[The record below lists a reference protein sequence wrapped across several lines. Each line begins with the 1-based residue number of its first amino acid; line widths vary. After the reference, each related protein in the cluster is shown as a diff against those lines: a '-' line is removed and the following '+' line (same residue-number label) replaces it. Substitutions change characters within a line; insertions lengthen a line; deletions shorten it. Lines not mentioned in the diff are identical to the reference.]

1 MQTPQA
7 PATPTTQPNAPAVA
21 GGTEVG
27 APVSAPA
34 GPTTIRELE
43 ALRQRRLELSSQLM
57 STQGRRDRLVRELN
71 REPAGQARV
80 GIEQRVAVLDKR
92 LLQLEGDIGETGRQL
107 SSAQAGSLTEQQDHS
122 NYFGGMS
129 PRNITTI
136 SNVFILFVLAP
147 LAITAA
153 RNMWRRG
160 NRPPPR
166 PADLDNAHR
175 LDQIQQA
182 VDTIAIEVE
191 RVSEGQRFVTKL
203 MSEKKSADLLPL
215 PAEQR
220 DQTIIARADGT

>member
-1 MQTPQA
+1 MQTPSA
-7 PATPTTQPNAPAVA
+7 PNPPTPQLPAPAVA
-21 GGTEVG
+21 GGTEAG
-27 APVSAPA
+27 APVAAPA

-43 ALRQRRLELSSQLM
+43 ALRQRRSELSSQLM
-57 STQGRRDRLVRELN
+57 STQSRRDRLVRELN
-71 REPAGQARV
+71 REPAGQARL
-80 GIEQRVAVLDKR
+80 GIEQRMGVLDKR
-92 LLQLEGDIGETGRQL
+92 LLQLESDIGETGRQL
-107 SSAQAGSLTEQQDHS
+107 SSAQAGLLTETQDQA
-122 NYFGGMS
+122 NFAGLS

-136 SNVFILFVLAP
+136 SNVFIVFVLAP

-166 PADLDNAHR
+166 PPDVENARR

-191 RVSEGQRFVTKL
+191 RVSEGQRFVTRL
-203 MSEKKSADLLPL
+203 MSDKKSPDLVAL

-220 DQTIIARADGT
+220 DATTVARSEGK